1 MKPEVRGL
9 VSRGKTKTLNV
20 TSGICNIELIRQKNP
35 RASHEMPVWMRRGS
49 ELRKRVERRRAQM
62 WRHNYRSVH
71 TGEKKAASDFLLFG
85 LSLLIFK
92 VTTVKLFRLLKPSKN
107 VDIIMQRQSYSCKCS
122 DFGVASLGG
131 PQKQETA
138 SSEADIVQKWSCG
151 AAKCSQ
157 THLKQ
162 LKAHYLY

>member
-9 VSRGKTKTLNV
+9 VSRVRTKTLNV
-20 TSGICNIELIRQKNP
+20 TSGICNRTNPTEESKGESGDASLDETRQ
-35 RASHEMPVWMRRGS
+35 
-49 ELRKRVERRRAQM
+49 RVTETMEQRRAQM

-92 VTTVKLFRLLKPSKN
+92 VTTVELFRRLKPSEN

-122 DFGVASLGG
+122 DFEVTSLGG

-138 SSEADIVQKWSCG
+138 SSEADIVQK
-151 AAKCSQ
+151 
-157 THLKQ
+157 
-162 LKAHYLY
+162 